1 MAEEK
6 IVFKVVV
13 DDKGNVVKLQST
25 EKGFNDIDL
34 TVKNAEKSAQ
44 KLNQT
49 IGKTGSGATLKGV
62 KLTAKEYNKLAKT
75 QNQLKDA
82 TGSATSAT
90 MELSRVVSDAPYGI
104 RGMAN
109 NITQLV
115 SQLGTAST
123 KAGGFGKALR
133 LIGSQLLGPL
143 GVVFAIT
150 AVVSAL
156 DFFFG
161 ANQKS
166 KKAVSDLTKEVYSSG
181 LVANQYVKELED
193 VNLTEKR
200 RKVVTQELI
209 KLVPTL
215 KKEDLKYGKNLDNVK
230 LKIKQYTLAQA
241 SRIEMDKLVEQNSAL
256 LSKQMRVD
264 LVNSTEDQ
272 EEKVRII
279 KGLLKEEGIELEKA
293 VNKSYQMGQSNLT
306 LRKKTNSEL
315 IQDFKDLAKG
325 IEKESKPILEQI
337 DRLTQGL
344 ALDPSKNGD
353 DKGNGKIKLLD
364 IEDFEKQTEDYL
376 DKIASVSQKQE
387 LLNAE
392 LNSDK
397 VKIQERYHL
406 EALEAKNIE
415 NKAKFKQQADA
426 YRLEY
431 QAFLDQQVRT
441 TPMTKSEAK
450 GLLNDFDEDI
460 KAQQKASEDNFN
472 VLIKKTKDFYF
483 DKFFIALQGEQ
494 KIQKSKSES
503 QTKELEDLA
512 FYLEKYTELMGG
524 IGDFLQA
531 ESDRELAI
539 EQNKTNVL
547 NKELND
553 RLINENLS
561 ESQRKSIQDQ
571 ILKNDEA
578 LRVKQEVIKKKA
590 FNTQKAFNISAA
602 LVDTYAAASSAYRNT
617 LASPANILDPT
628 VGLIRAKV
636 NAGIAMAGGL
646 LQVAAIARQKY
657 QSSSAATP
665 INTGGGGGGS
675 ATERA
680 EPSFN
685 IVGGSRENQL
695 LTAIQSQFDKPLK
708 AYVVSTEV
716 TDQQELDGIIVNQ
729 AGL

>member
-1 MAEEK
+1 
-6 IVFKVVV
+6 
-13 DDKGNVVKLQST
+13 
-25 EKGFNDIDL
+25 
-34 TVKNAEKSAQ
+34 
-44 KLNQT
+44 
-49 IGKTGSGATLKGV
+49 
-62 KLTAKEYNKLAKT
+62 
-75 QNQLKDA
+75 
-82 TGSATSAT
+82 
-90 MELSRVVSDAPYGI
+90 
-104 RGMAN
+104 
-109 NITQLV
+109 
-115 SQLGTAST
+115 
-123 KAGGFGKALR
+123 
-133 LIGSQLLGPL
+133 
-143 GVVFAIT
+143 
-150 AVVSAL
+150 
-156 DFFFG
+156 
-161 ANQKS
+161 
-166 KKAVSDLTKEVYSSG
+166 
-181 LVANQYVKELED
+181 
-193 VNLTEKR
+193 
-200 RKVVTQELI
+200 
-209 KLVPTL
+209 
-215 KKEDLKYGKNLDNVK
+215 
-230 LKIKQYTLAQA
+230 
-241 SRIEMDKLVEQNSAL
+241 
-256 LSKQMRVD
+256 MRVD

>member
-1 MAEEK
+1 
-6 IVFKVVV
+6 
-13 DDKGNVVKLQST
+13 
-25 EKGFNDIDL
+25 
-34 TVKNAEKSAQ
+34 
-44 KLNQT
+44 
-49 IGKTGSGATLKGV
+49 
-62 KLTAKEYNKLAKT
+62 
-75 QNQLKDA
+75 
-82 TGSATSAT
+82 
-90 MELSRVVSDAPYGI
+90 
-104 RGMAN
+104 
-109 NITQLV
+109 
-115 SQLGTAST
+115 
-123 KAGGFGKALR
+123 
-133 LIGSQLLGPL
+133 
-143 GVVFAIT
+143 
-150 AVVSAL
+150 
-156 DFFFG
+156 
-161 ANQKS
+161 
-166 KKAVSDLTKEVYSSG
+166 
-181 LVANQYVKELED
+181 
-193 VNLTEKR
+193 
-200 RKVVTQELI
+200 
-209 KLVPTL
+209 
-215 KKEDLKYGKNLDNVK
+215 
-230 LKIKQYTLAQA
+230 
-241 SRIEMDKLVEQNSAL
+241 
-256 LSKQMRVD
+256 
-264 LVNSTEDQ
+264 
-272 EEKVRII
+272 
-279 KGLLKEEGIELEKA
+279 
-293 VNKSYQMGQSNLT
+293 MGQSNLT

-415 NKAKFKQQADA
+415 NKAKFKQQAAA

>member
-1 MAEEK
+1 MADEK

-49 IGKTGSGATLKGV
+49 IGKTGSGGTLKSL
-62 KLTAKEYNKLAKT
+62 KLTQKEYGKLAKT
-75 QNQLKDA
+75 QHQVSDA

-90 MELSRVVSDAPYGI
+90 MELSRVISDAPYGI

-123 KAGGFGKALR
+123 KAGGLGGALKLMGK
-133 LIGSQLLGPL
+133 QLTGPL
-143 GVVFAIT
+143 GIVFAIT
-150 AVVSAL
+150 AAVSAL

>member
-1 MAEEK
+1 MADEK

-13 DDKGNVVKLQST
+13 DDEGNIVKLQST
-25 EKGFNDIDL
+25 EKGLRDIDL
-34 TVKNAEKSAQ
+34 TVKNAENSAK

-49 IGKTGSGATLKGV
+49 IGKTGSGGTLKSL
-62 KLTAKEYNKLAKT
+62 KLTQKEYGKLAKT
-75 QNQLKDA
+75 QHQVSDA

-90 MELSRVVSDAPYGI
+90 MELSRVISDAPYGI

-123 KAGGFGKALR
+123 KAGGLGGALKLMGK
-133 LIGSQLLGPL
+133 QLTGPL
-143 GVVFAIT
+143 GIVFAIT
-150 AVVSAL
+150 AAVSAL

-415 NKAKFKQQADA
+415 NKAKFKQQAAA